1 MSSVKKTFVG
11 CLVFFLGVAFVSASF
26 ACNTNLNPTGIYG
39 GHTAP
44 RHQTGHGVAGTEGRN
59 FKRGFIIEGENPVSQ
74 LRPDVSLAKA
84 YRDADA
90 RIHESV
96 VSLESRF
103 VPPKTF
109 SSSLSPVLNI

>member
-1 MSSVKKTFVG
+1 VSSAKRTFVA

-26 ACNTNLNPTGIYG
+26 ACSTNMKPTGIYG
-39 GHTAP
+39 GRTGQ

-59 FKRGFIIEGENPVSQ
+59 FKRGFIVEENPVSK
-74 LRPDVSLAKA
+74 LRPDLSLANT
-84 YRDADA
+84 YPDADA

-103 VPPKTF
+103 VPLKTF
-109 SSSLSPVLNI
+109 SSSFSPVLNI